1 MDTPT
6 GESPLKASDMD
17 EYIEEKLITKDSTDE
32 STDKSVAEIPIEEP
46 EKVEPFVSPFPTLS
60 NPMGGAPLGM
70 GKQFWPEG
78 TPSPAMSYEMI
89 PRNNTVMPTTEKK
102 EIIIEPVFYD
112 ILDHCLELLSTEAK
126 MSKKN
131 ISEKNICKVFSH
143 VVRYIHNIVNI
154 KGISDKISFNEFLSE
169 LISGEYLE
177 TVRENAEKVAGEF
190 PGDTILNGPVGEY
203 LFPSEK
209 RNFDNYREINYIIA
223 CVEFLCCQILYS
235 FKDRSN
241 SDIERLISKL
251 TIKN

>member
-17 EYIEEKLITKDSTDE
+17 EYIEEKLITKDSIDE
-32 STDKSVAEIPIEEP
+32 STDESVAETPIEEP
-46 EKVEPFVSPFPTLS
+46 EKVVSPFPTLS
-60 NPMGGAPLGM
+60 NPTPLGM

-89 PRNNTVMPTTEKK
+89 PRNNTVRPTTEKK
-102 EIIIEPVFYD
+102 EIVIDPIFYT
-112 ILDHCLELLSTEAK
+112 ILDHCLELLDTK
-126 MSKKN
+126 MEKEK
-131 ISEKNICKVFSH
+131 ISSKNICKVFSH
-143 VVRYIHNIVNI
+143 VVRYIHNIINI
-154 KGISDKISFNEFLSE
+154 KRISDETSFNEFLSE

-177 TVRENAEKVAGEF
+177 TVRKNAEKISGEY
-190 PGDTILNGPVGEY
+190 PQDMILNGPVGEY

-209 RNFDNYREINYIIA
+209 RNLNDYREINYIIA

-251 TIKN
+251 TVNK